1 MSSWRPSH
9 RTNVILLVTLIFI
22 AGVAGGVIVQHL
34 TSNSGSNART
44 VTKHS
49 SDQSSRSLLQA
60 TSSDSRP
67 SGPATASAPTTSAEV
82 ASELAPDA
90 AATFASLQRQLPGPV
105 EVAVMPVGTTTIVP
119 FGPQEPAHGWSTTK
133 IPVIAALMTAVAP
146 HELSEGEQDEV
157 RQAITESSNE
167 AILSLFRSLEHI
179 KGGLVGA
186 SEAVE
191 IELRA
196 SGDRYTVV
204 ATQPP
209 PPGAVTTFGQT
220 EWSPEA
226 SVRFF
231 SALDAGCLVTPSQT
245 RRVLGLMQQIVPSES
260 WGLGSAGFAHVAFK
274 GGWGPEGATYLV
286 RQSGVVDPATRDA
299 TAVAIVAHPPAG
311 ASSFAEGTEML
322 TRTAAWLRG
331 VLHPVAHT
339 VGCGEAI
346 RPQAGT

>member
-1 MSSWRPSH
+1 MSSWRTSH
-9 RTNVILLVTLIFI
+9 RTNVILLVALLFI

-34 TSNSGSNART
+34 TSNSST
-44 VTKHS
+44 HS
-49 SDQSSRSLLQA
+49 SDQSSASAHQA
-60 TSSDSRP
+60 TSQSSHP
-67 SGPATASAPTTSAEV
+67 GGPATASAPAASAEA

-90 AATFASLQRQLPGPV
+90 PATFASLQRKLPGLV
-105 EVAVMPVGTTTIVP
+105 EVAVMPIGATTIVP

-146 HELSEGEQDEV
+146 HELSEEEQAEV

-167 AILSLFRSLEHI
+167 AILSLFHALEHI
-179 KGGLVGA
+179 KGGFVGA
-186 SEAVE
+186 SEAIE
-191 IELRA
+191 AELRA

-220 EWSPEA
+220 DWSPEA

-231 SALDAGCLVTPSQT
+231 SALDAGCLLTPSQT
-245 RRVLGLMQQIVPSES
+245 SRVLGLMQQVVSSES

-274 GGWGPEGATYLV
+274 GGWGPEGAAYLV
-286 RQSGVVDPATRDA
+286 RQTGIVDPGTPDA
-299 TAVAIVAHPPAG
+299 TAVAMVAHPPAG

-322 TRTAAWLRG
+322 TRTASWLHGALR
-331 VLHPVAHT
+331 PVQHT
-339 VGCGEAI
+339 VGCAEAT
-346 RPQAGT
+346 RPQPGT